1 MLAKK
6 HCRSN
11 ILLIKIKGEK
21 VMKKFW
27 AVLAFAFIFF
37 CGLVVEAAPQP
48 VAQTSPQSFPG
59 TRMTTATMMHL
70 DATVLAAANVTGPFW
85 VVPNPQSP
93 QCQIFLE
100 KGLIFLGY
108 PKAPSKQAASFVVEY
123 TFTAE
128 ITPRQ
133 RLETFFT
140 MDVTLNNKEKT
151 RVWTGRA
158 SCSSK
163 TSFNPNGFASSLVAC
178 DLSYLNK
185 TAKKNVGFRELV
197 SLHSA
202 MTR

>member
-1 MLAKK
+1 
-6 HCRSN
+6 
-11 ILLIKIKGEK
+11 
-21 VMKKFW
+21 MKKNW
-27 AVLAFAFIFF
+27 AVLAFSFVFF
-37 CGLVVEAAPQP
+37 CGLVGEAAPQP
-48 VAQTSPQSFPG
+48 VAQASPQSFPG
-59 TRMTTATMMHL
+59 TLMTTATLMHL
-70 DATVLAAANVTGPFW
+70 DATVLAVANVTGPFW

-108 PKAPSKQAASFVVEY
+108 PKAPSKEAASFVVEY

-128 ITPRQ
+128 ITSRK
-133 RLETFFT
+133 RLETFYT
-140 MDVTLNNKEKT
+140 MDVVLNNKEKT
-151 RVWTGRA
+151 RVWTGKA

-185 TAKKNVGFRELV
+185 TAKKNVGFREVL